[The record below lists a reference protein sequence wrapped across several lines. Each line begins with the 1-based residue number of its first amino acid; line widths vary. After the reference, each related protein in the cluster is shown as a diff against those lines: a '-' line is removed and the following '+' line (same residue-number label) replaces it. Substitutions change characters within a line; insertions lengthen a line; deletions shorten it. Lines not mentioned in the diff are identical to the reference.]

1 MRQNGRPI
9 LLRMRFNLMSA
20 RSVDSFSQV
29 TQTPGARPT
38 GRALRTRKAE
48 AQAVCDSAPVVDELP
63 TVAAK
68 AGVAPGEARQ
78 QLLAALEEMVT
89 VQSPLFGFLLN
100 RVLVPL
106 QTRAWE
112 LDVDTEELRRLR
124 VLGEQHSLVF
134 LPTHRSYA
142 DTYVVMKLLRA
153 AGMPPNHVLGGDN
166 LRFFPL
172 GTIARRA
179 GAILIRRSFRDD
191 QIYKFALRAYFR
203 FLVDRGSNLEWY
215 MEGGRSRTGK
225 LRPPRYGLLSYLVRA
240 LEGSDRE
247 ILLVPLSITYD
258 QLQEVSAM
266 AAEEAG
272 GGKPK
277 EGLGW
282 LAGYLRD
289 QGRRQG
295 MAHIRFGETF
305 SLRQALAPDQEGAV
319 RWTLPKIAFEV
330 FQRLNRATPVTA
342 PALVT
347 LALLGVHD
355 QALTLDEVRATVGP
369 LLDYAVQRGLPTV
382 ALADLRQDQGIQT
395 VLDALVA
402 NGVVRHHD
410 GGIEP
415 VYYIAPG
422 QHGVAAFYRNSAI
435 HCFVNRAILELAVM
449 VAAQQGAGGALD
461 RGFEAALAWRD
472 LLKFEFF
479 FSEKP
484 AFRDEMLAEARLI
497 DPGGTGLVPG
507 PTVSPMVLE
516 QAPFLIAHR
525 VLPAFLEAY
534 FIVAERLAAQPADAH
549 FDRRAFLQHCTTV
562 GQQYLLQKRLRHPEC
577 VSNELFTN
585 ALSLAENRGLLA
597 PADSPERVGLRQ
609 AFAEETA
616 AAVSALEAIGTL
628 DHRLRHSPQEI
639 R

>member
-1 MRQNGRPI
+1 M
-9 LLRMRFNLMSA
+9 
-20 RSVDSFSQV
+20 
-29 TQTPGARPT
+29 
-38 GRALRTRKAE
+38 RTRKAV
-48 AQAVCDSAPVVDELP
+48 ARAVATSAPVVGELP
-63 TVAAK
+63 AAAAK
-68 AGVAPGEARQ
+68 AGVVLAEAQRRLQ
-78 QLLAALEEMVT
+78 AALEEMVT
-89 VQSPLFGFLLN
+89 VHAPFSSFLLN

-112 LDVDTEELRRLR
+112 LDVDADEMRRLR
-124 VLGEQHSLVF
+124 ALGERHSLVF

-179 GAILIRRSFRDD
+179 GGILIRRSFRDD
-191 QIYKFALRAYFR
+191 EIYKFALRAYFR
-203 FLVDRGSNLEWY
+203 FLVDHGSNLEWY

-247 ILLVPLSITYD
+247 IVLVPLAITYD
-258 QLQEVSAM
+258 QLQEVAAM

-272 GGKPK
+272 GSKPK

-282 LAGYLRD
+282 LARYIRD

-295 MAHIRFGETF
+295 MAHVRIGEPF
-305 SLRQALAPDQEGAV
+305 ALRQALAPDQDGGV

-330 FQRLNRATPVTA
+330 FQRLNRVTPVTA

-355 QALTLDEVRATVGP
+355 HALTLEDVRATVRP
-369 LLDYAVQRGLPTV
+369 LLDYAGQRHLPTV
-382 ALADLRQDQGIQT
+382 ALADLRKDQGVQM
-395 VLDALVA
+395 VLDSLVA
-402 NGVVRHHD
+402 SGVVGRQD
-410 GGIEP
+410 GGIES
-415 VYYIAPG
+415 VYFIVPG

-435 HCFVNRAILELAVM
+435 HWFVNRAILELGIM
-449 VAAQQGAGGALD
+449 VAEQQGDGGALD
-461 RGFEAALAWRD
+461 RGFEAALSWRD

-479 FSEKP
+479 FAEKP
-484 AFRDEMLAEARLI
+484 LFREEMLAEARLI
-497 DPGGTGLVPG
+497 DPDGSGLVPG
-507 PTVSPMVLE
+507 PTVSPAVLE
-516 QAPFLIAHR
+516 KAPFLIAHR

-534 FIVAERLAAQPADAH
+534 FIVAERLAALSGDTP
-549 FDRRAFLQHCTTV
+549 FDRRTFLAHCTAV
-562 GQQYLLQKRLRHPEC
+562 GQQYLLQKRLHHAEC
-577 VSNELFTN
+577 VSNELFAN

-597 PADSPERVGLRQ
+597 PADSPERTRLRQ
-609 AFAEETA
+609 AFAAEMA

-628 DHRLRHSPQEI
+628 DHRLRHGPQENG
-639 R
+639 

>member
-1 MRQNGRPI
+1 M
-9 LLRMRFNLMSA
+9 
-20 RSVDSFSQV
+20 
-29 TQTPGARPT
+29 
-38 GRALRTRKAE
+38 RTRKAV
-48 AQAVCDSAPVVDELP
+48 AQAVRESAPVVNELP
-63 TVAAK
+63 SVAAK
-68 AGVAPGEARQ
+68 AGVAMAQAQRRLQ
-78 QLLAALEEMVT
+78 AALEEMVT
-89 VQSPLFGFLLN
+89 VHAPLSSFLLN

-112 LDVDTEELRRLR
+112 LDADTDELRQLR
-124 VLGEQHSLVF
+124 ALGERHSLVF

-179 GAILIRRSFRDD
+179 GGILIRRSFRDD
-191 QIYKFALRAYFR
+191 EIYKFALRAYFR

-247 ILLVPLSITYD
+247 IFLVPLAITYD

-272 GGKPK
+272 GSKPK

-289 QGRRQG
+289 QGRPQG
-295 MAHIRFGETF
+295 MAHVRFGEPF
-305 SLRQALAPDQEGAV
+305 ALRQALAPEPEGGV

-330 FQRLNRATPVTA
+330 FQRLNRVTPVTA

-355 QALTLDEVRATVGP
+355 QALTLEEVRATVGP
-369 LLDYAVQRGLPTV
+369 LLDYAGQRKLPTV
-382 ALADLRQDQGIQT
+382 ALAELRKDQGVRM
-395 VLDALVA
+395 VLDSLVA
-402 NGVVRHHD
+402 SGVVGRHD
-410 GGIEP
+410 GGIES
-415 VYYIAPG
+415 VYFIVPG
-422 QHGVAAFYRNSAI
+422 QHGVAAFYRNSAV
-435 HCFVNRAILELAVM
+435 HWFVNRAILELGIM
-449 VAAQQGAGGALD
+449 VAAQQGDGGALD

-479 FSEKP
+479 FSEKS

-497 DPGGTGLVPG
+497 DPDGSGLVPG
-507 PTVSPMVLE
+507 PTVSPAVLE
-516 QAPFLIAHR
+516 KASFLIAHR

-534 FIVAERLAAQPADAH
+534 FIVAERLAALPGETP
-549 FDRRAFLQHCTTV
+549 FDRRTFLAHCTAV

-597 PADSPERVGLRQ
+597 PAESPERTRLRQ
-609 AFAEETA
+609 AFAAETT

-628 DHRLRHSPQEI
+628 DHRLRHGPRENG
-639 R
+639 